1 MLCVRCGSELP
12 DSSRYCSA
20 CGADQLGTTPAKAVA
35 SGEVTDIDVVR
46 AALESEYEI
55 LEELGRGGMALVYR
69 ARELELDREVAIKVL
84 PMSLAFDSEFVER
97 FQREARTSAQLEH
110 PNIIPIY
117 RVGRNGRVSFLVMKY
132 LRGGTLA
139 GRLRARGKLTPAELR
154 KLLIEAGGALAYA
167 SDRGVVHRDIKPDNI
182 MFDEFGQSLLAD
194 FGIAKAIGGS
204 RLTGT
209 GLSIGTPHYMS
220 PEQARAQATDGRSDL
235 YSLGVV
241 AFQCLTG
248 QVPYDGEDAFAIGY
262 KHLTE
267 PVPVVTLQG
276 DDARSLYRAIA
287 RLMSKD
293 PAERYQN
300 GHDLVATLT
309 ASAPVK
315 RSTSGATA
323 AIPSAPEKQASAPAR
338 TSGGSSSP
346 AEPSRP
352 PASVTKTQPGK
363 APAPQPHRRVANRS
377 AVMAQKS
384 PAVWPWVLGLVL
396 VLGAAGAYAR
406 LRDQPAAAADP
417 AAEDSTLLA
426 IGADSSAGA
435 VGGDSGQAPAVPGS
449 VPGSSPSQS
458 TATPPASA
466 PASRDSGAIRLRN
479 LPIGSRVLIDEQPAT
494 SAITPVP
501 VGRHVVAISAP
512 RHNFF
517 ADTVTVRKDDTLL
530 LSPRLIR
537 LGQSADRLRDRLQD
551 EQPSRGGVPAARA
564 GAPEEPAD
572 DDRVADPCLPG
583 ASYEARQCFD
593 VRPRPLSSP
602 LVTVPEGV
610 PDNVVS
616 AAFWIRVTDAGQTG
630 DVLPLRTSGSA
641 VFDSA
646 ARAVARRMTWD
657 PAQKDGA
664 AVQVWTQ
671 MQFPAAR

>member
-69 ARELELDREVAIKVL
+69 ARELELDREVAVKVL

-132 LRGGTLA
+132 LRGGTLS
-139 GRLRARGKLTPAELR
+139 GRLRARGRLTPGELR

-204 RLTGT
+204 KLTGT

-220 PEQARAQATDGRSDL
+220 PEQARAQSTDGRSDL

-267 PVPVVTLQG
+267 PVPVVTLQS
-276 DDARSLYRAIA
+276 DEERTLYRAIA

-309 ASAPVK
+309 AAAPGK
-315 RSTSGATA
+315 RSSGSSTAAVRATPEKSDQPVVWTSGA
-323 AIPSAPEKQASAPAR
+323 SAGPAVPAGAPRKPEPAAPA
-338 TSGGSSSP
+338 T
-346 AEPSRP
+346 P
-352 PASVTKTQPGK
+352 P
-363 APAPQPHRRVANRS
+363 PHRRVANRS

-384 PAVWPWVLGLVL
+384 PAVWPWVLGLIVVL
-396 VLGAAGAYAR
+396 AGAGFYAKVRSQAVATDGTAVVDSSQLASAAGAEASAGPPG
-406 LRDQPAAAADP
+406 DATPAATSALPRPTDATTP
-417 AAEDSTLLA
+417 
-426 IGADSSAGA
+426 AGA
-435 VGGDSGQAPAVPGS
+435 VAP
-449 VPGSSPSQS
+449 
-458 TATPPASA
+458 
-466 PASRDSGAIRLRN
+466 RDSGAIRVRN
-479 LPIGSRVLIDEQPAT
+479 LPVGSRVLIDERPAT
-494 SAITPVP
+494 TAVTLVP
-501 VGRHVVAISAP
+501 AGRRVIAISAP
-512 RHNFF
+512 QHNFF
-517 ADTVTVRKDDTLL
+517 TDTVTVKRGDTLL
-530 LSPRLIR
+530 LTPSLTR
-537 LGQSADRLRDRLQD
+537 LGQAPPIQRQA
-551 EQPSRGGVPAARA
+551 EPPSRRAA
-564 GAPEEPAD
+564 EPPSEQAAD
-572 DDRVADPCLPG
+572 DDEVADPCLPG
-583 ASYEARQCFD
+583 ASYEARECFD
-593 VRPRPLSSP
+593 TRPRPLSSP

-610 PDNVVS
+610 PANVVS
-616 AAFWIRVTDAGQTG
+616 AAFWLRVTDAGQTG
-630 DVLPLRTSGSA
+630 DVLPLRSSGSA
-641 VFDSA
+641 QFDSA
-646 ARAVARRMTWD
+646 ARAVARTMTWE

-664 AVQVWTQ
+664 AVPVWTQ

>member
-12 DSSRYCSA
+12 DSSRYCSV

-35 SGEVTDIDVVR
+35 SGEVTDVDVVR

-97 FQREARTSAQLEH
+97 FQREARTSSQLEH

-139 GRLRARGKLTPAELR
+139 GRLRARGRLTPGELR

-182 MFDEFGQSLLAD
+182 MFDEFGQSLVAD

-204 RLTGT
+204 KLTGT

-220 PEQARAQATDGRSDL
+220 PEQARAQSTDGRSDL

-267 PVPVVTLQG
+267 PVPVVTLQS
-276 DDARSLYRAIA
+276 DEQRTLYRAIA

-309 ASAPVK
+309 AAAPGK
-315 RSTSGATA
+315 RSSGSATA
-323 AIPSAPEKQASAPAR
+323 SASVRSTPEKSD
-338 TSGGSSSP
+338 
-346 AEPSRP
+346 RP
-352 PASVTKTQPGK
+352 PARASGESAVPAAAAGAPRK
-363 APAPQPHRRVANRS
+363 AEPAQSPAPQPHRRVANRS

-384 PAVWPWVLGLVL
+384 PAVWPWVLGLIVVL
-396 VLGAAGAYAR
+396 AAVGFYSKTRGQGAAADEPTAVDSGQLAAAVDDDNAGAAGGAGDSTPDETPGAPSQR
-406 LRDQPAAAADP
+406 QAPISASAAA
-417 AAEDSTLLA
+417 
-426 IGADSSAGA
+426 
-435 VGGDSGQAPAVPGS
+435 VAP
-449 VPGSSPSQS
+449 
-458 TATPPASA
+458 
-466 PASRDSGAIRLRN
+466 RDSGAIRLRN
-479 LPIGSRVLIDEQPAT
+479 LPVGSRVLIDERPAT
-494 SAITPVP
+494 TAVTRVP
-501 VGRHVVAISAP
+501 VGRRVIAISAP
-512 RHNFF
+512 QHNFY
-517 ADTVTVRKDDTLL
+517 ADTVTVRQGDTLL
-530 LSPRLIR
+530 LTPALTR
-537 LGQSADRLRDRLQD
+537 LGQAPSGRQQAAQPPT
-551 EQPSRGGVPAARA
+551 EQQ
-564 GAPEEPAD
+564 AD
-572 DDRVADPCLPG
+572 DDEVADSCLPG
-583 ASYEARQCFD
+583 ASYEARECFD
-593 VRPRPLSSP
+593 ARPRPLSSP

-610 PDNVVS
+610 PANVVS
-616 AAFWIRVTDAGQTG
+616 AAFWLRVTDAGQTG
-630 DVLPLRTSGSA
+630 DVLPLRSSGS
-641 VFDSA
+641 VQFDSA
-646 ARAVARRMTWD
+646 ARAVARTMTWE
-657 PAQKDGA
+657 PAQKNGA
-664 AVQVWTQ
+664 AVPVWTQ

>member
-46 AALESEYEI
+46 AALEAEYEI

-117 RVGRNGRVSFLVMKY
+117 RVGRNGRVSFFVMKY

-139 GRLRARGKLTPAELR
+139 GRLRARGKLPPAELR

-220 PEQARAQATDGRSDL
+220 PEQARAQSTDGRSDL

-267 PVPVVTLQG
+267 PVPVVTLQS
-276 DDARSLYRAIA
+276 DEARSLYRAIS

-293 PAERYQN
+293 PSERYQN

-309 ASAPVK
+309 AAAPGK
-315 RSTSGATA
+315 RSSGSSTATSTSPA
-323 AIPSAPEKQASAPAR
+323 AASAAALAAP
-338 TSGGSSSP
+338 SSAALAAGAAGLSP
-346 AEPSRP
+346 HPEPGR
-352 PASVTKTQPGK
+352 

-384 PAVWPWVLGLVL
+384 PAVWPWALGLIVVL
-396 VLGAAGAYAR
+396 AAAGVYAR
-406 LRDQPAAAADP
+406 TRAQADASATTAAADSGQV
-417 AAEDSTLLA
+417 AASGSDTGSGGA
-426 IGADSSAGA
+426 GGADGSAPGASPSTDAQSRTPAPAGA
-435 VGGDSGQAPAVPGS
+435 AAPAP
-449 VPGSSPSQS
+449 
-458 TATPPASA
+458 
-466 PASRDSGAIRLRN
+466 RDSGAIRLRN
-479 LPIGSRVLIDEQPAT
+479 LPVGSRVLIDEQPAS
-494 SAITPVP
+494 SAVTRVP
-501 VGRHVVAISAP
+501 VGRRVVAISAP

-517 ADTVTVRKDDTLL
+517 ADTVTVRKGDTLL
-530 LSPRLIR
+530 LTPALTP
-537 LGQSADRLRDRLQD
+537 LGQA
-551 EQPSRGGVPAARA
+551 PAAQQQAAAPSARRA
-564 GAPEEPAD
+564 PDTPDKPEEEG
-572 DDRVADPCLPG
+572 RVADPCLPG
-583 ASYEARQCFD
+583 ASYEARECFD
-593 VRPRPLSSP
+593 TRPRPLTSP
-602 LVTVPEGV
+602 LVSVPEGV
-610 PDNVVS
+610 PASVVS

-630 DVLPLRTSGSA
+630 DVLPLRSSGSA
-641 VFDSA
+641 AFDSA
-646 ARAVARRMTWD
+646 ARAVARGMTWE
-657 PAQKDGA
+657 PAEKDGA
-664 AVQVWTQ
+664 AVPVWTQ

>member
-12 DSSRYCSA
+12 DSSRYCSV

-35 SGEVTDIDVVR
+35 SGEVTDVDVVR

-139 GRLRARGKLTPAELR
+139 GRLRARGRLTPGELR

-182 MFDEFGQSLLAD
+182 MFDEFGQSLVAD

-204 RLTGT
+204 KLTGT

-220 PEQARAQATDGRSDL
+220 PEQARAQSTDGRSDL

-267 PVPVVTLQG
+267 PVPVVTLQS
-276 DDARSLYRAIA
+276 DEQRTLYRAIA

-309 ASAPVK
+309 AAAPGK
-315 RSTSGATA
+315 RSSGSATA
-323 AIPSAPEKQASAPAR
+323 SASVRSTPEKSD
-338 TSGGSSSP
+338 
-346 AEPSRP
+346 RP
-352 PASVTKTQPGK
+352 PARASGESAVPAAAAGAPRK
-363 APAPQPHRRVANRS
+363 AEPAQSPAPQPHRRVANRS

-384 PAVWPWVLGLVL
+384 PAVWPWVLGLIVVL
-396 VLGAAGAYAR
+396 AAVGFYSKTRGQGAAADEPTAVDSGQLAAAVDDDNAGAAGGAGDSTPEETPGAPSQR
-406 LRDQPAAAADP
+406 QAPISASAAA
-417 AAEDSTLLA
+417 
-426 IGADSSAGA
+426 
-435 VGGDSGQAPAVPGS
+435 VAP
-449 VPGSSPSQS
+449 
-458 TATPPASA
+458 
-466 PASRDSGAIRLRN
+466 RDSGAIRLRN
-479 LPIGSRVLIDEQPAT
+479 LPVGSRVLIDERPAT
-494 SAITPVP
+494 TAVTRVP
-501 VGRHVVAISAP
+501 VGRRVIAISAP
-512 RHNFF
+512 QHNFY
-517 ADTVTVRKDDTLL
+517 ADPVTVRLGDTLL
-530 LSPRLIR
+530 LTPALTR
-537 LGQSADRLRDRLQD
+537 LGQAPSGRQQAA
-551 EQPSRGGVPAARA
+551 QPPTGQQ
-564 GAPEEPAD
+564 AD
-572 DDRVADPCLPG
+572 DDEVADSCLPG
-583 ASYEARQCFD
+583 ASYEARECFD
-593 VRPRPLSSP
+593 ARPRPLSSP

-610 PDNVVS
+610 PANVVS
-616 AAFWIRVTDAGQTG
+616 AAFWLRVTDAGQTG
-630 DVLPLRTSGSA
+630 DVLPLRSSGS
-641 VFDSA
+641 VQFDSA
-646 ARAVARRMTWD
+646 ARAVARTMTWE
-657 PAQKDGA
+657 PAQKNGA
-664 AVQVWTQ
+664 AVPVWTQ

>member
-97 FQREARTSAQLEH
+97 FQREARMSAQLEH

-194 FGIAKAIGGS
+194 FGIAKAVGGS

-267 PVPVVTLQG
+267 PVPVVTLQS
-276 DDARSLYRAIA
+276 DDARILYRAIC

-309 ASAPVK
+309 ASAPGK
-315 RSTSGATA
+315 RSSGGTTATM
-323 AIPSAPEKQASAPAR
+323 APAPDR
-338 TSGGSSSP
+338 RDGERERSSGGSSSP
-346 AEPSRP
+346 AEPPQAPAPAARP
-352 PASVTKTQPGK
+352 QPPK

-384 PAVWPWVLGLVL
+384 PAVWPWVLGLIV
-396 VLGAAGAYAR
+396 VLGAAGVYAKV
-406 LRDQPAAAADP
+406 RDEAAAPADP
-417 AAEDSTLLA
+417 AAGDSTLLA
-426 IGADSSAGA
+426 SAAADSSAGA
-435 VGGDSGQAPAVPGS
+435 EGGA
-449 VPGSSPSQS
+449 SSQ
-458 TATPPASA
+458 TPSA
-466 PASRDSGAIRLRN
+466 PAATGQSAAVPPANAAVPVARDSGAIRLRN
-479 LPIGSRVLIDEQPAT
+479 LPIGSRVLIDERPAT
-494 SAITPVP
+494 TAVTSVP
-501 VGRHVVAISAP
+501 VGRHVIAISAP
-512 RHNFF
+512 RHNFY
-517 ADTVTVRKDDTLL
+517 ADTVTVRKGDTLL
-530 LSPRLIR
+530 LTPRLTR
-537 LGQSADRLRDRLQD
+537 LGETPPAQQQAA
-551 EQPSRGGVPAARA
+551 EPPSRRAADNQ
-564 GAPEEPAD
+564 GEPSD

-583 ASYEARQCFD
+583 ASYEARECFD

-610 PDNVVS
+610 PANVVS

-630 DVLPLRTSGSA
+630 DVLPLRSSGSA

-646 ARAVARRMTWD
+646 ARAVARGMTWE
-657 PAQKDGA
+657 PAEKDGA
-664 AVQVWTQ
+664 AVPVWTQ